1 MEKSRKR
8 SEILPPQP
16 AHERGAGER
25 PGAWLFTMLP
35 ARWRPGG
42 ETWEMVTA
50 VLEATE
56 SSGWF
61 STVVSLPLSSKV
73 PLIRILMSMILL
85 A

>member
-35 ARWRPGG
+35 ARRPRGSNRII
-42 ETWEMVTA
+42 W
-50 VLEATE
+50 LEQQILH
-56 SSGWF
+56 SS
-61 STVVSLPLSSKV
+61 
-73 PLIRILMSMILL
+73 L
-85 A
+85 AASQLNGASN